1 MKGEGKRRNVRVGG
15 WSVDPPM
22 SAFLFVF
29 RFASISFEMFSDPGE
44 APAPK
49 AIFPDQPAD
58 RT

>member
-1 MKGEGKRRNVRVGG
+1 MKGEGKRRNVRVCG

-29 RFASISFEMFSDPGE
+29 MFAFISFEMFADPGE
-44 APAPK
+44 ASAPRDM
-49 AIFPDQPAD
+49 FPDQPAD